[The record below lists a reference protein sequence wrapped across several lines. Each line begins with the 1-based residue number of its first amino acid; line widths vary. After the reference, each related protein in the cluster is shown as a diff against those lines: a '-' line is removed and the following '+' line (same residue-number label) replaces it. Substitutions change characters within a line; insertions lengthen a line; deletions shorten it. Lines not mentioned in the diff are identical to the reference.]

1 MDEVGKYDTILL
13 SLAQQMEGGVPQL
26 LDILFG

>member
-1 MDEVGKYDTILL
+1 MDEVGKYDVVLL

-26 LDILFG
+26 LDVLFG